1 MGCNR
6 LLCISAQLWVT
17 EVRLIVEG
25 EGDMPELPTCSRVLE
40 KGVRIKKET
49 RDRR

>member
-1 MGCNR
+1 MGSNW

-17 EVRLIVEG
+17 EVRLTVEG
-25 EGDMPELPTCSRVLE
+25 EGDVPEVPTCSRVLE